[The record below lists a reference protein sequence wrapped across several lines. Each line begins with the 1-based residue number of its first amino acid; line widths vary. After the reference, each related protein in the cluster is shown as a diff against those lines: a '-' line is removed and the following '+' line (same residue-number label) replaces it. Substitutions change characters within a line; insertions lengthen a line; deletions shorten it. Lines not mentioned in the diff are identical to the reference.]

1 MLKPT
6 MFPSVPRLYNKIY
19 AKIKGNFDVLTGCKK
34 WLVNKGLAA
43 KTANLHASAATTS
56 GCYDKLVF
64 NKIKAILGGCVEY
77 MVTGSAP
84 IDLEVLAFLK
94 VAFCCPIFEGYGLT
108 ETSGASF
115 ITLGA
120 DPVAGH
126 VGGPLECIKARLR
139 DVPDMNY
146 LSSDKPHPR
155 GEVQMWGASITKG
168 YYKNPEKTAEAFD
181 EDGWFCSGDVGVMYP
196 NGTLRIIDRS
206 KNIFKLSQG
215 EYIAPEKLEQAYSL
229 VPEIAQCLIYGDSL
243 KNNIVAV
250 IVLEEEPCKK
260 WATEN
265 KQSDDMGKLCSN
277 EDLKK
282 HILDAIVQ
290 IKTKKGFTSLEKP
303 AQLFL
308 SADPF
313 SVENGILTT
322 TFKLK
327 RNEAKKV
334 Y

>member
-1 MLKPT
+1 L
-6 MFPSVPRLYNKIY
+6 I
-19 AKIKGNFDVLTGCKK
+19 
-34 WLVNKGLAA
+34 NKGLAS
-43 KTANLHASAATTS
+43 KTASLNASASYTS

-64 NKIKAILGGCVEY
+64 GKIKALMGGKVEF
-77 MVTGSAP
+77 MITGSAP
-84 IDLEVLAFLK
+84 IDLEVLSFLK
-94 VAFCCPIFEGYGLT
+94 VCFCCPIFEGYGLT
-108 ETSGASF
+108 ETSGAAS
-115 ITLGA
+115 ITA
-120 DPVAGH
+120 SKDPVAGH
-126 VGGPLECIKARLR
+126 VGGPLECIKMRLR

-181 EDGWFCSGDVGVMYP
+181 DDGWFCSGDVGVLYP

-229 VPEIAQCLIYGDSL
+229 VAEIQQCFIHGDSL

-250 IVLEEEPCKK
+250 IVLEDEPCLK
-260 WATEN
+260 WANEN
-265 KQSDDMGKLCSN
+265 NQPEDIGKLCQS
-277 EDLKK
+277 EAMKK
-282 HILDAIVQ
+282 YILDKIME
-290 IKTKKGFTSLEKP
+290 IKTQKGFTSLEKP
-303 AQLFL
+303 AQILL
-308 SADPF
+308 LGSADAF

-327 RNEAKKV
+327 RNEAKKAYQTQIDAMYV
-334 Y
+334 KVAESDAAFAAKQAK